1 MDDANN
7 TSLELLA
14 LRVIE
19 DPRVRL
25 QAAAEVWAEQ
35 EAFLSA
41 LEMVAS
47 L

>member
-7 TSLELLA
+7 TSLELLP
-14 LRVIE
+14 LRVSE